1 MSLTNPSSAP
11 VPLDSRIPAL
21 DLLRGLALLGIY
33 LSIIH
38 SFNGSIL
45 YGSAAPSSEF
55 DKFLGGLQS
64 LFVNRR
70 FIGMLSLLFG
80 IGMAIQQL
88 NFREKG
94 IPFTGYFLRRMG
106 ILAIFGLINTTFYFN
121 GEILLVYAVFG
132 TVIYALSKLPKTI
145 LWVLAGLTFFLLGEL
160 FEAFVRDDFIEWF
173 KWFPEQYP
181 AKAVKT
187 IYLGS
192 SLGEMIPLRWLEY
205 AYIYTDN
212 NFHMSMS
219 FAMILSGYLIGVQG
233 WHIRFI
239 ENLERYKTAF
249 TLAASYTALF
259 GLFGIGTKQTSFILA
274 YDPIG
279 YPFYAIFLLSSMF
292 TYIYAACWF
301 CCKTAGEG
309 FISSTLIRNGRFAL
323 TLYMGGALVYSFIF
337 YGYGLGLFMK
347 YGNAIQSAIA
357 LGVYVTFSLAAY
369 LWKKKFK
376 RGPLEWLLRSGSYG
390 VKL

>member
-1 MSLTNPSSAP
+1 MSSTPSSSAP
-11 VPLDSRIPAL
+11 VSLSNRIPAL

-45 YGSAAPSSEF
+45 YGSAAPSNEF

-80 IGMAIQQL
+80 IGIAIQQL
-88 NFREKG
+88 NFREKDT
-94 IPFTGYFLRRMG
+94 PFTGYFLRRMG

-132 TVIYALSKLPKTI
+132 MVIFALSKLPKI
-145 LWVLAGLTFFLLGEL
+145 ALWVLAGLSFFILGEL

-181 AKAVKT
+181 ARTVKA

-219 FAMILSGYLIGVQG
+219 FAMILSGYLIGIQG
-233 WHIRFI
+233 WHLRFLD
-239 ENLERYKTAF
+239 NLEQYKTAF

-274 YDPIG
+274 YNPIG
-279 YPFYAIFLLSSMF
+279 YPFYAVFLLSSMF
-292 TYIYAACWF
+292 TYIYVACWF
-301 CCKTAGEG
+301 CRKTSGSG
-309 FISSTLIRNGRFAL
+309 FLSSTLIRNGRFAL
-323 TLYMGGALVYSFIF
+323 TLYMGGALVYSFVF
-337 YGYGLGLFMK
+337 YGYGLGWFMK
-347 YGNAIQSAIA
+347 YGNAIQSLIA
-357 LGVYVTFSLAAY
+357 LVVYMGFSFAAY
-369 LWKKKFK
+369 LWKKKFQ
-376 RGPLEWLLRSGSYG
+376 RGPMEWLFRRLAYL
-390 VKL
+390 K